1 MLTYPH
7 INPIAISIGPVF
19 GIGPLQVHW
28 YGIMYLIGFVAA
40 WLLARYRARK
50 PGSTWTALDIDDL
63 IFYCA
68 MGVILGGRIG
78 WCIFYGHDVIAE
90 NWLNVFHIW
99 DGGMSFHGGMLGVM
113 AAVWLFA
120 RIKKKHFADVLDFV
134 APLPGIGLMAGRFG
148 NFING
153 ELWGKPTTLPWGF
166 RVMDPDGQMVVRHPS
181 QLYEATLEG
190 LVLFLILWWFTSK
203 PRPRLAPTGLVP
215 GPLRTGPLHGRVGPF
230 AGCEHRLSG
239 GRLADHGDAA
249 HHADDSRRRDHHGLR
264 LSARPAERQS
274 GRRQGL
280 GPLACGNISIC
291 CATSAI
297 TARPRATAPAPER

>member
-19 GIGPLQVHW
+19 GIGPLRVHW

-40 WLLARYRARK
+40 WLLARYRASR

-99 DGGMSFHGGMLGVM
+99 DGGMSFHGGMLGV
-113 AAVWLFA
+113 AAAAWLFA
-120 RIKKKHFADVLDFV
+120 RLKHKHFVDVLDFV
-134 APLPGIGLMAGRFG
+134 APLPGIGLMSGRIG

-166 RVMDPDGQMVVRHPS
+166 RVMDPDGRMVVRHPS

-190 LVLFLILWWFTSK
+190 LVLFTVLWWFTSK
-203 PRPRLAPTGLVP
+203 PRPRLAPTGLFLILYGFARFSVEWVRLP
-215 GPLRTGPLHGRVGPF
+215 DANIGYLVGDWLTMGMLLTLPMILAGAIMMAF
-230 AGCEHRLSG
+230 AYRQDQPSG
-239 GRLADHGDAA
+239 N
-249 HHADDSRRRDHHGLR
+249 
-264 LSARPAERQS
+264 LSAVKA
-274 GRRQGL
+274 
-280 GPLACGNISIC
+280 
-291 CATSAI
+291 
-297 TARPRATAPAPER
+297 

>member
-19 GIGPLQVHW
+19 GIGPLRVHW

-50 PGSTWTALDIDDL
+50 PGSTWTPLDIDDL

-90 NWLNVFHIW
+90 NWLNIFHIW
-99 DGGMSFHGGMLGVM
+99 DGGMSFHGGMLGVV

-166 RVMDPDGQMVVRHPS
+166 RVMDQDGQITVRHPS

-203 PRPRLAPTGLVP
+203 PRPRLAPTGLFLVVYGCARFTVEWVRLP
-215 GPLRTGPLHGRVGPF
+215 DANIGYLVGDWLILVGAIVMAF
-230 AGCEHRLSG
+230 AY
-239 GRLADHGDAA
+239 
-249 HHADDSRRRDHHGLR
+249 RRDQPSGN
-264 LSARPAERQS
+264 LSAVKA
-274 GRRQGL
+274 
-280 GPLACGNISIC
+280 
-291 CATSAI
+291 
-297 TARPRATAPAPER
+297 

>member
-19 GIGPLQVHW
+19 GLGPLKIHW

-40 WLLARYRARK
+40 WLLARYRARR

-99 DGGMSFHGGMLGVM
+99 DGGMSFHGGMLGVL

-120 RIKKKHFADVLDFV
+120 RIKKKHVADVLDFV
-134 APLPGIGLMAGRFG
+134 APLPGIGLMAGRLG

-166 RVMDPDGQMVVRHPS
+166 RVMEPDGQVVVRHAS

-190 LVLFLILWWFTSK
+190 LVLFLVLWWFTSK
-203 PRPRLAPTGLVP
+203 PRPRLAPTGLFLVLYGLARFTVEWVRLP
-215 GPLRTGPLHGRVGPF
+215 DANIGYLEGDWLTMGMLLTIPMIL
-230 AGCEHRLSG
+230 AGAIVMG
-239 GRLADHGDAA
+239 VAY
-249 HHADDSRRRDHHGLR
+249 RRDQ
-264 LSARPAERQS
+264 PS
-274 GRRQGL
+274 GNL
-280 GPLACGNISIC
+280 GAVK
-291 CATSAI
+291 A
-297 TARPRATAPAPER
+297 

>member
-19 GIGPLQVHW
+19 GIGPLRVHW

-90 NWLNVFHIW
+90 NWLNVLHIW
-99 DGGMSFHGGMLGVM
+99 DGGMSFHGGMLGVT

-120 RIKKKHFADVLDFV
+120 RFKKKRFADVLDFV
-134 APLPGIGLMAGRFG
+134 APLPGVGLMAGRLG

-166 RVMDPDGQMVVRHPS
+166 RVVDPDGQVVVRHPS

-203 PRPRLAPTGLVP
+203 PRPRLAPTGLFLVVYGLARFTVEWVRLP
-215 GPLRTGPLHGRVGPF
+215 DANIGYLVGDWLTMGMLLTLPMIVGGAIMMAF
-230 AGCEHRLSG
+230 AY
-239 GRLADHGDAA
+239 
-249 HHADDSRRRDHHGLR
+249 RRDQ
-264 LSARPAERQS
+264 PS
-274 GRRQGL
+274 GNL
-280 GPLACGNISIC
+280 VAVK
-291 CATSAI
+291 A
-297 TARPRATAPAPER
+297 

>member
-7 INPIAISIGPVF
+7 INPIAVSIGPVF
-19 GIGPLQVHW
+19 GIGPLKIHW

-50 PGSTWTALDIDDL
+50 PGSTWSALDIDDL

-90 NWLNVFHIW
+90 NWLNIFHIW
-99 DGGMSFHGGMLGVM
+99 DGGMSFHGGMLGVL

-120 RIKKKHFADVLDFV
+120 RIKKKHVADVLDFV
-134 APLPGIGLMAGRFG
+134 APLPGIGLMAGRLG

-166 RVMDPDGQMVVRHPS
+166 RVTDPDGQVVVRHAS

-190 LVLFLILWWFTSK
+190 LVLFLVLWWYTSK
-203 PRPRLAPTGLVP
+203 ARPRLAPTGLFLVLYGLARFTVEWVRLP
-215 GPLRTGPLHGRVGPF
+215 DANIGYLAGDWLTMGMLLTMPMILVGAFIMAF
-230 AGCEHRLSG
+230 AY
-239 GRLADHGDAA
+239 
-249 HHADDSRRRDHHGLR
+249 RRDQ
-264 LSARPAERQS
+264 PS
-274 GRRQGL
+274 GNL
-280 GPLACGNISIC
+280 GAVK
-291 CATSAI
+291 A
-297 TARPRATAPAPER
+297 